1 MQITTFNVVTSLIS
15 FVLAVMVLVLWR
27 RQRIIGLVSPV
38 QKENNGIETPV
49 VVREARIEYRRTYRR
64 ALFFGI
70 STVGFWSVTLVMLHA
85 GGLIA
90 PTHGKLSQILVSSAS
105 GMGMIFASLNLRG
118 WWKSYESAAS
128 KLRLLLKRW
137 DAGVIVDVELFK
149 SLFDAILVAH
159 GSLFEKALED
169 MSLATSTQ
177 QPAAVAA
184 PTSVVA
190 TTTNTTTTVAAAGV
204 AAPSAKPAKT

>member
-1 MQITTFNVVTSLIS
+1 MQITTFNIVSSAVLFI
-15 FVLAVMVLVLWR
+15 LAVMVLFLWR
-27 RQRIIGLVSPV
+27 RQRTIGLVSPA
-38 QKENNGIETPV
+38 QKENNSIEAPV

-137 DAGVIVDVELFK
+137 DAGVIVDVEIFK
-149 SLFDAILVAH
+149 SHFDAILTAH
-159 GSLFEKALED
+159 GNLFEKALED

-177 QPAAVAA
+177 QPTAVAA
-184 PTSVVA
+184 PSSVVA
-190 TTTNTTTTVAAAGV
+190 TTTNTTTNVANV
-204 AAPSAKPAKT
+204 AAPPVKAAKT